1 MQKYKFFSKSTF
13 LTKTKLYSVSMKKR
27 NKSMLIFNFAE
38 RILEMQNI
46 QKRNIG
52 SRQDGIIKAMY
63 PANAIIEQIIFLQK
77 FRYFLK
83 KKEINEIL
91 LKKAVIGT
99 FLRYCYAKKNMVF
112 DFEIILIF
120 QKILKY
126 KTIESLYANNFL
138 KLRNKFIND
147 YS

>member
-1 MQKYKFFSKSTF
+1 
-13 LTKTKLYSVSMKKR
+13 
-27 NKSMLIFNFAE
+27 MLIFNFAE